1 MQDIKVLMQSMVRAF
16 ATGDVSNVDALV
28 AETYLD
34 HQGLGEGA
42 MRGPAGF
49 RQVVAAARS
58 ALTNLE
64 VTIEDL
70 IAEGDRVAARL
81 RWHGTQASDGATV
94 DRETI
99 DIVRFAHGQ
108 AVEHWGI
115 QLWSAM
121 S

>member
-1 MQDIKVLMQSMVRAF
+1 MQDIKLLMQNMVSAF
-16 ATGDVSNVDALV
+16 ATGDVSNVDSLV

-34 HQGLGEGA
+34 HQGLGSGA
-42 MRGPAGF
+42 IQGPEGF

-58 ALTNLE
+58 AYTYLA

-81 RWHGTQASDGATV
+81 RWHGTRTSDGASV

-108 AVEHWGI
+108 AAEHWGI
-115 QLWSAM
+115 RLWIAM

>member
-1 MQDIKVLMQSMVRAF
+1 
-16 ATGDVSNVDALV
+16 
-28 AETYLD
+28 
-34 HQGLGEGA
+34 

-49 RQVVAAARS
+49 RQVVAVARR
-58 ALTNLE
+58 AVPHLD

-81 RWHGTQASDGATV
+81 RWHGTQAADGAIV

-99 DIVRFAHGQ
+99 DIVCFAHGQ

-115 QLWSAM
+115 QLWSALA
-121 S
+121 

>member
-1 MQDIKVLMQSMVRAF
+1 VQDIKLLMQHMVRAF
-16 ATGDVSNVDALV
+16 TTGDVSNVDALV

-34 HQGLGEGA
+34 HQGLGSGA
-42 MRGPAGF
+42 LRGPEGF

-58 ALTNLE
+58 ASTHLAI
-64 VTIEDL
+64 TIEDL
-70 IAEGDRVAARL
+70 IAEGDRVAVRL
-81 RWHGTQASDGATV
+81 RWHGTRTADGAPV

-115 QLWSAM
+115 RL
-121 S
+121 

>member
-1 MQDIKVLMQSMVRAF
+1 MRSMVHAF
-16 ATGDVSNVDALV
+16 ATRDVSNVDALI

-34 HQGLGEGA
+34 HQGLGGGA
-42 MRGPAGF
+42 MHGPTGF
-49 RQVVAAARS
+49 RQVVTAARR
-58 ALTNLE
+58 AVPNLD

-81 RWHGTQASDGATV
+81 RWRGTQAANGATV

-99 DIVRFAHGQ
+99 DIVRFAQGQ

-115 QLWSAM
+115 QLWSAL

>member
-1 MQDIKVLMQSMVRAF
+1 MQDVKLLMQNMVAAF

-34 HQGLGEGA
+34 HQGLGSGA
-42 MRGPAGF
+42 LRGPEGF
-49 RQVVAAARS
+49 RQVVVAARS
-58 ALTNLE
+58 AYTPLAI
-64 VTIEDL
+64 TIEDL

-81 RWHGTQASDGATV
+81 RWHGTRTSDGAAV

-108 AVEHWGI
+108 AVEHWGSR
-115 QLWSAM
+115 LWSAM